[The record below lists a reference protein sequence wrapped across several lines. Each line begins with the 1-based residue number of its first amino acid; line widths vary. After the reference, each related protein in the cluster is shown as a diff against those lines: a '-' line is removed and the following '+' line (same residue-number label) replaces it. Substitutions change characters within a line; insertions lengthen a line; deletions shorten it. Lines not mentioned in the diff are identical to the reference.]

1 MAGHG
6 GARIGAGRK
15 PIPDELNVR
24 KLAIQAIEE
33 TYGSVTEG
41 LKFLLASGEPAL
53 IKFAWGHAIGNPKDN
68 IEIDMNSVIE
78 QVQII
83 QLPDNGRDGELIY
96 K

>member
-1 MAGHG
+1 MATRG
-6 GARIGAGRK
+6 GARPGAGRK
-15 PIPDELNVR
+15 SYAEEYGIR
-24 KLAIQAIEE
+24 QLAIQAIEE
-33 TYGSVTEG
+33 QYGSVTEG
-41 LKFLLASGEPAL
+41 LKFLLNSGEPAL

-68 IEIDMNSVIE
+68 IEIDMTSVVE